1 MAGLGRTLAVVWRME
16 AEGADGRGSCHL
28 GWRGQCPAGT
38 GAGAGVMGKDLRVP
52 QGEMVSEVVQAVS
65 IHTSFRRWALKG
77 WSGTEAVRGKENQG
91 GCFLTCT
98 YTHTG
103 SGVERLTEEDAKHL
117 LGWLFLEK

>member
-52 QGEMVSEVVQAVS
+52 QGEMVSEMITQLPCTGHVTD
-65 IHTSFRRWALKG
+65 HALIM
-77 WSGTEAVRGKENQG
+77 
-91 GCFLTCT
+91 
-98 YTHTG
+98 
-103 SGVERLTEEDAKHL
+103 
-117 LGWLFLEK
+117 WLIMH